1 MAENY
6 FDNKFFQFEDFYSV
20 FSTVTAVSRLIA
32 LKKRSGDYISDDESS
47 DEVNYSAVKYDDEFL
62 LKDDILYFHL
72 LSAAFCCDLRSE
84 FSGYDIAEK
93 ELDRYLFDDL
103 LDGTEPYSDEES
115 DEASVPSLI
124 HDIWNS
130 ISRGINDLLSD
141 KDNGHIWHYW
151 TVIRRYFRRPHDS
164 ADIRYELMLLYNRIV
179 HDNIMC
185 CMVNKGETA
194 VERIL
199 TERLN
204 KIIEAVTD
212 DDIKR
217 LIDKVITRRYK
228 NGKWKKQSMKKLRS
242 CCLAETD
249 SGSDTGYY
257 FSISGF
263 SERIAI
269 DDKKV
274 KELLQKPALQMS
286 KADEKTMELINGIA
300 TENKWKYCSLET
312 FTESFYYDNDTATSF
327 AEYFTNNKETD
338 KECFKAYL
346 HEKPICFIEFLEVME
361 KKGLL
366 DNNDNNFGRIFSC
379 VERKIISCIKNE
391 GNIPKTARFYVYRK
405 PCFICQESLDNF
417 KRDLDLKDIHVWYAD
432 NE

>member
-1 MAENY
+1 MEEKY
-6 FDNKFFQFEDFYSV
+6 FDDKFFRFEDFYPI

-32 LKKRSGDYISDDESS
+32 LQRRADRIYESDDASS
-47 DEVNYSAVKYDDEFL
+47 DEVRYIAVKYGEEFL
-62 LKDDILYFHL
+62 LKENILYFHL
-72 LSAAFCCDLRSE
+72 ISAAYCCYLRSE
-84 FSGYDIAEK
+84 FSDDDIAER
-93 ELDRYLFDDL
+93 ELVRYLFDDL

-124 HDIWNS
+124 HDMWNV
-130 ISRGINDLLSD
+130 IDDLLAD

-151 TVIRRYFRRPHDS
+151 TVIWRYFRRSHDG
-164 ADIRYELMLLYNRIV
+164 ADIRYELLLLYNRIV

-194 VERIL
+194 AERIM

-217 LIDKVITRRYK
+217 LIDKVITRRFK

-286 KADEKTMELINGIA
+286 EADEKTMELINGIA

-312 FTESFYYDNDTATSF
+312 FTESFYYDNDSATSF

-366 DNNDNNFGRIFSC
+366 DNNDNNPGRIFSC

-391 GNIPKTARFYVYRK
+391 GNIPKTAKFYVYRK